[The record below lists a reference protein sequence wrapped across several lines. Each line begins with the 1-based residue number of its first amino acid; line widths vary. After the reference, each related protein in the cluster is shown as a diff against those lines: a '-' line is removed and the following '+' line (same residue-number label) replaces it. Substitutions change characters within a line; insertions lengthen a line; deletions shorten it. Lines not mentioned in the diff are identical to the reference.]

1 MCVIY
6 VCVPSGHLRLC
17 SQSALPDNARE
28 RIVYVRQT
36 RLFPEHLQIHLA
48 VRGPL
53 VRGEPPPRDVP
64 VLRVLPA
71 REHLRDVRVA
81 TVALDEM
88 K

>member
-1 MCVIY
+1 
-6 VCVPSGHLRLC
+6 
-17 SQSALPDNARE
+17 
-28 RIVYVRQT
+28 
-36 RLFPEHLQIHLA
+36 
-48 VRGPL
+48 
-53 VRGEPPPRDVP
+53 VP